1 MGILNIIFT
10 KKESVP
16 VERKRI
22 DTVDDILGTIQS
34 TEDPIVY
41 FNFLDTIQKF
51 REKIPEFEEVYPGS
65 PSLEELKNFD
75 EEQSTHD
82 FIRRYGMNFYNELKK
97 LDSMPAMVFCID
109 IAKKELL
116 EYSDRMSEDNLRLVR
131 QLF

>member
-1 MGILNIIFT
+1 MGILNTIFT

-16 VERKRI
+16 VEGKRI
-22 DTVDDILGTIQS
+22 YTVDDILDTLKS

-41 FNFLDTIQKF
+41 FTFLEEIPKF
-51 REKIPEFEEVYPGS
+51 REMIPEFEEFYAGS

-75 EEQSTHD
+75 EEQATHD

-97 LDSMPAMVFCID
+97 LDSVPAMAFRID